1 MTIIFEKGWGE
12 VGQFFCCCGN
22 CPTLPSKNNS
32 PSLSPVSN
40 KLLVRKYNFF
50 LIIPLSIN
58 LPLPY
63 MKCTK
68 LSTFQCFCDHK
79 CNKNCKYTKVP
90 ACASE
95 QQFLSGVWGNLETF
109 QTVDPPTTLFLSV

>member
-22 CPTLPSKNNS
+22 CPTLRSKKYS

-40 KLLVRKYNFF
+40 KLLVWKYNF
-50 LIIPLSIN
+50 LITPLSIN

-63 MKCTK
+63 TKCTK
-68 LSTFQCFCDHK
+68 LTTFQCFCDHK
-79 CNKNCKYTKVP
+79 CNKNCKYTKVH
-90 ACASE
+90 ACTSE
-95 QQFLSGVWGNLETF
+95 QQFLSGVWGNLEAF